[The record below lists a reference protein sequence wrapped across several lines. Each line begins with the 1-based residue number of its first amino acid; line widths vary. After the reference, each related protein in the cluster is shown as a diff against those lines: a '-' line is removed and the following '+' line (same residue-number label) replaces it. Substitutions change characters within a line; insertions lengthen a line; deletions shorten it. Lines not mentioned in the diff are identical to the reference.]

1 MPTNTLVLFHS
12 KQLLMGEKRFK
23 NGLGTWKF
31 SFLSVVNAEGS
42 KMWVLLT
49 TMCAGDGDL
58 ASLSACLL

>member
-1 MPTNTLVLFHS
+1 M
-12 KQLLMGEKRFK
+12 FK